1 MRDSDAIDRVRLS
14 IIADAFGA
22 GLPGLPLPRSGGG
35 PVGPLFVARKVRAVR
50 ILNRIGSVC
59 PIVRLCRA
67 REIALQGVRVA
78 CLPGGVMR
86 AMAKLVDVI

>member
-1 MRDSDAIDRVRLS
+1 MRDSDAIDSVRHS

-22 GLPGLPLPRSGGG
+22 GLPGLSLPRSGGR
-35 PVGPLFVARKVRAVR
+35 PVGPLFVTCKVRAVR
-50 ILNRIGSVC
+50 ILHRIGSVY